1 MMKRDVTILPFK
13 KRHAVLLRMALAVVL
28 ALSCLHSKGE
38 AIDSLYHTY
47 TYSDKAHKANAAHV
61 LTQEVH
67 KKGLIS
73 TQIPIKESMS
83 EKEIDAKVHYCMAE
97 YYFDLDDFDISL
109 EMGMK
114 AYEQIDNI
122 KEMGL
127 KSDLMA
133 IIANANF
140 RMGNYDEALKTELAA
155 YQIDKELN
163 DNELISSDLN
173 MLSIIYLAVKQ
184 PKPGI
189 HYIEKAIAI
198 ERKSQ
203 RPNKLASRLGIAS
216 ELYLLNNEPDKAM
229 EAIEEAY
236 TLDLNDQ
243 RSEKAAIRLVQ
254 KAAVLE
260 QMSRLD
266 EAQSVLKKALPTL
279 EKNEDL
285 YSVATCYIQMGDIAS
300 KKGNNKEAQDY
311 YKKALSLSIKCSAPI
326 IELKAE
332 KGLWKTMCEENPS
345 VALLHLERYAALSDS
360 MHDKIMT
367 ARLRLMEGAVFP
379 SELPVDLNGNNRDI
393 RSPLLWS
400 ALLLSLMFVVAV
412 GGLFYAWRKTKNA
425 LELQHQTQEMRKHF
439 ITNITN
445 ELQTPLT
452 VIMNAGKELQE
463 RHRSNAEV
471 NKQIGNI
478 IVKHGDKMLDL
489 VNQLLDIEKVRI
501 KIERPELKLGDI
513 ALFTR
518 LLVENFSEKAQQQQM
533 QLTFS
538 SPIKSLNVVFAPDYI
553 RKIVHKLIAN
563 TLKFTP
569 QNGSINVS
577 LEQLEPN
584 LMRLKVAD
592 TGKGIPENEINQIFE
607 PFYQSTNGDDA
618 VGTCLELSLINQI
631 VKTMNGTIKVET
643 EHNRGTTF
651 IIDFPVQPVN
661 GADAEP
667 AIESQNYAEQR
678 LLPVPEASQKPLV
691 FIVENNAD
699 VGFFIANH
707 LREDYNLRFARDGHE
722 AYLNAQDLVP
732 DLIITNLMMPVM
744 DGKQL
749 IRKLR
754 ANPSLNH
761 IPIIAMTTS
770 TAELE
775 RMSCI
780 EAGADAVLVKPFNSS
795 ELRIL
800 AQHLIK
806 QCSAL
811 REQFTKKGTSDYSTE
826 TTESKMSKE
835 DKKFL
840 NKLIDVIY
848 AQMAKD
854 DIDMDHIAA
863 VLSMSRKQ
871 LRSRVMA
878 ITGLTPVA
886 YVLQVRLNYA
896 KRMIMSE
903 DTSLTVIAQKCGFQN
918 LSHFSKAFKQQFKVS
933 PMQFRKSIDDNDLN
947 KP

>member
-1 MMKRDVTILPFK
+1 MKRDITILHLK
-13 KRHAVLLRMALAVVL
+13 KRHAVLLRMFLAVVL

-38 AIDSLYHTY
+38 AIDSLYHIY
-47 TYSDKAHKANAAHV
+47 SYSDKTHKANAAHV
-61 LTQEVH
+61 LTQEIH
-67 KKGLIS
+67 NKGLIS
-73 TQIPIKESMS
+73 TPIPIKKSMS

-97 YYFDLDDFDISL
+97 HFFDKDDFETSL

-114 AYEQIDNI
+114 AYELIDNI
-122 KEMGL
+122 KEMNL

-140 RMGNYDEALKTELAA
+140 RMGNYDEALKAELVA

-173 MLSIIYLAVKQ
+173 MLSIIYLAVKH

-198 ERKSQ
+198 ERKNQQS
-203 RPNKLASRLGIAS
+203 NKLSSRLGIAS
-216 ELYLLNNEPDKAM
+216 ELYLLNNEPDKAL
-229 EAIEEAY
+229 ATIEEAY
-236 TLDLNDQ
+236 TLDLKDQ

-266 EAQSVLKKALPTL
+266 EAQSVLKKALPML
-279 EKNEDL
+279 EKNEFR
-285 YSVATCYIQMGDIAS
+285 YSLAMCYSQMGDIAN

-326 IELKAE
+326 IEQKAE
-332 KGLWKTMCEENPS
+332 RGLWETMREENPS

-360 MHDKIMT
+360 MHNKIMT
-367 ARLRLMEGAVFP
+367 ARLRLLEEAVPP
-379 SELPVDLNGNNRDI
+379 SELPVDLNGNSRDT

-400 ALLLSLMFVVAV
+400 ALFLGLMFVVAV

-452 VIMNAGKELQE
+452 VIMNAGQELQE
-463 RHRSNAEV
+463 RQRSNAEV

-489 VNQLLDIEKVRI
+489 VNQLLDIEKVRS
-501 KIERPELKLGDI
+501 KIEQPELKLGDI
-513 ALFTR
+513 AMFTR
-518 LLVENFSEKAQQQQM
+518 MLVDNYSESAQQQQV
-533 QLTFS
+533 QLSFS
-538 SPIKSLNVVFAPDYI
+538 SPIKSLNVVFAPEYI

-563 TLKFTP
+563 ALKFTP

-577 LEQLEPN
+577 LEQLESN
-584 LMRLKVAD
+584 VMRLIVTD
-592 TGKGIPENEINQIFE
+592 TGKGIPKNEISHLFE
-607 PFYQSTNGDDA
+607 PFYQSRNGDDA
-618 VGTCLELSLINQI
+618 VGTGLELSLINQI
-631 VKTMNGTIKVET
+631 VKTMNGTIKVES
-643 EHNRGTTF
+643 ELNQGTSF
-651 IIDFPVQPVN
+651 IIDFPVQPGN
-661 GADAEP
+661 GADDET
-667 AIESQNYAEQR
+667 AIQSPSYAEQR
-678 LLPVPEASQKPLV
+678 LLPAPETTQKPLV

-699 VGFFIANH
+699 VGFFIANN
-707 LREDYNLRFARDGHE
+707 LRDSYNLRFARDGHE
-722 AYLNAQDLVP
+722 AYINAQDLVP

-770 TAELE
+770 TAALE

-795 ELRIL
+795 ELRLL
-800 AQHLIK
+800 AHHLIK
-806 QCSAL
+806 QRSAL
-811 REQFTKKGTSDYSTE
+811 REQFTKKGTSDSTE
-826 TTESKMSKE
+826 TPESKMSKE

-854 DIDMDHIAA
+854 DIDMEHIAA
-863 VLSMSRKQ
+863 VLSLSRKQ
-871 LRSRVMA
+871 LRSRVVA

-903 DTSLTVIAQKCGFQN
+903 DTSLTTIAQKCGFQN

-933 PMQFRKSIDDNDLN
+933 PMQFRKSIEEKDLN

>member
-1 MMKRDVTILPFK
+1 MKRDINILPLK
-13 KRHAVLLRMALAVVL
+13 KRHAVLLRMILAVVL

-38 AIDSLYHTY
+38 AIDSLYHIY
-47 TYSDKAHKANAAHV
+47 TNTDKTHKTNAAQV
-61 LTQEVH
+61 LTQEIH

-73 TQIPIKESMS
+73 TPIPIKQSMS

-97 YYFDLDDFDISL
+97 HYFDQDDFDISL

-114 AYEQIDNI
+114 AYELIDNV
-122 KEMGL
+122 KDMSF
-127 KSDLMA
+127 KSNLMA

-140 RMGNYDEALKTELAA
+140 RMGKYDEALKAELVA

-189 HYIEKAIAI
+189 HYIEKAISI
-198 ERKSQ
+198 ERKRQ

-216 ELYLLNNEPDKAM
+216 ELYLLNNEPDKAL

-236 TLDLNDQ
+236 TLEINDQ

-266 EAQSVLKKALPTL
+266 EAQSALKKALPTL

-285 YSVATCYIQMGDIAS
+285 YSLAMCYSQMGDIAN
-300 KKGNNKEAQDY
+300 KNGNNKEAQDY
-311 YKKALSLSIKCSAPI
+311 YKKALSLSIKCCAPI
-326 IELKAE
+326 IEQKAE
-332 KGLWKTMCEENPS
+332 RGLWETMREENPT

-360 MHDKIMT
+360 MHNKIMT
-367 ARLRLMEGAVFP
+367 TRLKLMEETVPP
-379 SELPVDLNGNNRDI
+379 SELPVDLNGNSRNAS
-393 RSPLLWS
+393 SPLSWT
-400 ALLLSLMFVVAV
+400 ALLLGLMFVVAV

-425 LELQHQTQEMRKHF
+425 LKLQHQTQEMRNHF

-452 VIMNAGKELQE
+452 VIMNAGQELLQE
-463 RHRSNAEV
+463 KHRSNAEM

-489 VNQLLDIEKVRI
+489 VNQLLDIEKVRS
-501 KIERPELKLGDI
+501 KIEQPELKFGDI
-513 ALFTR
+513 AMFTR
-518 LLVENFSEKAQQQQM
+518 MLVDNFSEKAQQQQI
-533 QLTFS
+533 QLSFTS
-538 SPIKSLNVVFAPDYI
+538 SIKSLNVVFAPDYI
-553 RKIVHKLIAN
+553 RKIVHKLISNA
-563 TLKFTP
+563 LKFTP
-569 QNGSINVS
+569 QNGSIKVS
-577 LEQLEPN
+577 LEQLESN
-584 LMRLKVAD
+584 VMRLIVAD
-592 TGKGIPENEINQIFE
+592 TGKGIPKNEISHIFE
-607 PFYQSTNGDDA
+607 PLYQSRNGDDA
-618 VGTCLELSLINQI
+618 VGTGLELSLINQI
-631 VKTMNGTIKVET
+631 VKTMNGTIKVES
-643 EHNRGTTF
+643 ELNRGTTF
-651 IIDFPVQPVN
+651 IIDFPVQPGN

-667 AIESQNYAEQR
+667 IAESQSYAEQR
-678 LLPVPEASQKPLV
+678 LLPAHENSQKPLV

-707 LREDYNLRFARDGHE
+707 LRDSYNLRFARDGHE
-722 AYLNAQDLVP
+722 AYLNAQDMVP

-780 EAGADAVLVKPFNSS
+780 EAGADAVLVKPFNSG
-795 ELRIL
+795 ELRLL
-800 AQHLIK
+800 AHHLIK
-806 QCSAL
+806 QRSAL
-811 REQFTKKGTSDYSTE
+811 REQFTKKVTSDSSE
-826 TTESKMSKE
+826 TPESKMSKE

-854 DIDMDHIAA
+854 DIDMEHIAA
-863 VLSMSRKQ
+863 VLSLSRKQ

-886 YVLQVRLNYA
+886 FVLHVRLNYA

-903 DTSLTVIAQKCGFQN
+903 DTSLTTIAQKCGFQN

-933 PMQFRKSIDDNDLN
+933 PMQFRKSIDENDLN

>member
-1 MMKRDVTILPFK
+1 M
-13 KRHAVLLRMALAVVL
+13 
-28 ALSCLHSKGE
+28 
-38 AIDSLYHTY
+38 
-47 TYSDKAHKANAAHV
+47 
-61 LTQEVH
+61 
-67 KKGLIS
+67 
-73 TQIPIKESMS
+73 
-83 EKEIDAKVHYCMAE
+83 
-97 YYFDLDDFDISL
+97 
-109 EMGMK
+109 
-114 AYEQIDNI
+114 
-122 KEMGL
+122 
-127 KSDLMA
+127 
-133 IIANANF
+133 
-140 RMGNYDEALKTELAA
+140 
-155 YQIDKELN
+155 
-163 DNELISSDLN
+163 N
-173 MLSIIYLAVKQ
+173 MLSIIYLAVKH

-203 RPNKLASRLGIAS
+203 QSNKLASRLAIAS
-216 ELYLLNNEPDKAM
+216 ELYLLNNEPDKAL
-229 EAIEEAY
+229 ATIEEAY
-236 TLDLNDQ
+236 ALDLNDQ

-279 EKNEDL
+279 EKNEFL
-285 YSVATCYIQMGDIAS
+285 YSVAMCYSQMGDIAN
-300 KKGNNKEAQDY
+300 KKGINKEAQDY

-326 IELKAE
+326 IEQKAE
-332 KGLWKTMCEENPS
+332 RGLWETMREENPS
-345 VALLHLERYAALSDS
+345 VALLHLERYATLSDS
-360 MHDKIMT
+360 MHNKIMT
-367 ARLRLMEGAVFP
+367 ARLRLLEEAVPP
-379 SELPVDLNGNNRDI
+379 SELPVDLNGNSRGT

-400 ALLLSLMFVVAV
+400 ALFLGLMFVVAV

-452 VIMNAGKELQE
+452 VIMNAGQELQE
-463 RHRSNAEV
+463 KHRSNAEV

-489 VNQLLDIEKVRI
+489 VNQLLDIEKVRSN
-501 KIERPELKLGDI
+501 IEQPELKFGDI
-513 ALFTR
+513 AMFTR
-518 LLVENFSEKAQQQQM
+518 MLVDNFSEKAQQQLI
-533 QLTFS
+533 QLSFS
-538 SPIKSLNVVFAPDYI
+538 SQIKSINVVFAPDYI
-553 RKIVHKLIAN
+553 RKIVHKLIDNA
-563 TLKFTP
+563 LKFTP

-577 LEQLEPN
+577 LEQLESN
-584 LMRLKVAD
+584 VMRLIVAD
-592 TGKGIPENEINQIFE
+592 TGKGIPENEISHIFE
-607 PFYQSTNGDDA
+607 PLYQGWNGDDA
-618 VGTCLELSLINQI
+618 VSTGLQLSLINQI
-631 VKTMNGTIKVET
+631 VKTMNGTIKVES
-643 EHNRGTTF
+643 ELNWGTTF
-651 IIDFPVQPVN
+651 IIDFPVQPGN

-667 AIESQNYAEQR
+667 TIESQSYVEQR
-678 LLPVPEASQKPLV
+678 LLPAPETTQKPLV

-707 LREDYNLRFARDGHE
+707 LRDNYNLRFAKDGHE
-722 AYLNAQDLVP
+722 AYMNAQDMVP

-780 EAGADAVLVKPFNSS
+780 EAGADAVLVKPFNSG
-795 ELRIL
+795 ELRLL
-800 AQHLIK
+800 AHHLIK
-806 QCSAL
+806 QRSAL
-811 REQFTKKGTSDYSTE
+811 REQFTKKGTSDTTE
-826 TTESKMSKE
+826 VPESKMSKE

-854 DIDMDHIAA
+854 DIDMEHIAA
-863 VLSMSRKQ
+863 VLSLSRKQ

-903 DTSLTVIAQKCGFQN
+903 DTSLTTIAQKCGFQN

-933 PMQFRKSIDDNDLN
+933 PMQFRKSIEENDLN

>member
-1 MMKRDVTILPFK
+1 MKRDINILPFK
-13 KRHAVLLRMALAVVL
+13 KRHAVVLRMILAVVL
-28 ALSCLHSKGE
+28 ALTCLHSKGE
-38 AIDSLYHTY
+38 AIDSLYHIY
-47 TYSDKAHKANAAHV
+47 TNADKAQKTNAAHV
-61 LTQEVH
+61 LTQEIH
-67 KKGLIS
+67 KKGLIA
-73 TQIPIKESMS
+73 TPIPIKQSMS
-83 EKEIDAKVHYCMAE
+83 EKEIDAIVHYCMAE
-97 YYFDLDDFDISL
+97 HYFEQDDFDTSL

-114 AYEQIDNI
+114 AYELIDNI
-122 KEMGL
+122 KDMSL
-127 KSDLMA
+127 KSNLMA

-140 RMGNYDEALKTELAA
+140 RMGKYDEALKAELVT

-173 MLSIIYLAVKQ
+173 MLSIIYLAVKH

-198 ERKSQ
+198 ERKRQ
-203 RPNKLASRLGIAS
+203 RPNELSSRLGIAS
-216 ELYLLNNEPDKAM
+216 ELYLLNNEPDKAL
-229 EAIEEAY
+229 ETIEEAY
-236 TLDLNDQ
+236 TLDINDQ
-243 RSEKAAIRLVQ
+243 RNEKAAIKLVQ

-266 EAQSVLKKALPTL
+266 EAQSALKKALPTL

-285 YSVATCYIQMGDIAS
+285 YSLAKCYSQMGDIAN
-300 KKGNNKEAQDY
+300 KNGNNKEAQDY
-311 YKKALSLSIKCSAPI
+311 YKKALSLSIKCSAPV
-326 IELKAE
+326 IEQKAE
-332 KGLWKTMCEENPS
+332 RGLWETMREENPT

-360 MHDKIMT
+360 MHNKIMT
-367 ARLRLMEGAVFP
+367 TRLKLLEETVPP
-379 SELPVDLNGNNRDI
+379 SELPVDLNGNSRDI
-393 RSPLLWS
+393 HTPLSWS
-400 ALLLSLMFVVAV
+400 ALFLGLMFVVAV

-452 VIMNAGKELQE
+452 VIMNAGQELQQE
-463 RHRSNAEV
+463 RHRSNAEM

-489 VNQLLDIEKVRI
+489 VNQLLDIEKVRS
-501 KIERPELKLGDI
+501 KIEQPELKLGDI
-513 ALFTR
+513 AMFTR
-518 LLVENFSEKAQQQQM
+518 MLVDNFSEKAQQQLV
-533 QLTFS
+533 QLSFS

-553 RKIVHKLIAN
+553 RKIVHKLISNA
-563 TLKFTP
+563 LKFTP
-569 QNGSINVS
+569 QNGSIKVS
-577 LEQLEPN
+577 LEQLESN
-584 LMRLKVAD
+584 VMRLIVAD
-592 TGKGIPENEINQIFE
+592 TGKGIPKNEISHIFE
-607 PFYQSTNGDDA
+607 PLYQSRNGDDA
-618 VGTCLELSLINQI
+618 VGTGLELSLINQI
-631 VKTMNGTIKVET
+631 VKTMNGTIKVES
-643 EHNRGTTF
+643 ELNRGTSF
-651 IIDFPVQPVN
+651 IIDFPVQPGN

-667 AIESQNYAEQR
+667 LTESQSYAEQR
-678 LLPVPEASQKPLV
+678 LLPAQETSQKPLV

-707 LREDYNLRFARDGHE
+707 LRDSYNLRFARDGHE

-780 EAGADAVLVKPFNSS
+780 EAGADAVLVKPFNSG
-795 ELRIL
+795 ELRLL
-800 AQHLIK
+800 AHHLIK
-806 QCSAL
+806 QRSAL
-811 REQFTKKGTSDYSTE
+811 REQFTKKVTSDSSE
-826 TTESKMSKE
+826 TPESKMSKE

-854 DIDMDHIAA
+854 DIDMEHIAA
-863 VLSMSRKQ
+863 VLSLSRKQ

-886 YVLQVRLNYA
+886 FVLHVRLNYA
-896 KRMIMSE
+896 KRMIVSE
-903 DTSLTVIAQKCGFQN
+903 DTSLTTIAQKCGFQN

-933 PMQFRKSIDDNDLN
+933 PMQFRKSIDENDLN

>member
-1 MMKRDVTILPFK
+1 MTRRSRPN
-13 KRHAVLLRMALAVVL
+13 
-28 ALSCLHSKGE
+28 SW
-38 AIDSLYHTY
+38 
-47 TYSDKAHKANAAHV
+47 
-61 LTQEVH
+61 
-67 KKGLIS
+67 LI
-73 TQIPIKESMS
+73 
-83 EKEIDAKVHYCMAE
+83 
-97 YYFDLDDFDISL
+97 
-109 EMGMK
+109 
-114 AYEQIDNI
+114 
-122 KEMGL
+122 
-127 KSDLMA
+127 
-133 IIANANF
+133 
-140 RMGNYDEALKTELAA
+140 
-155 YQIDKELN
+155 
-163 DNELISSDLN
+163 NELISSDLN
-173 MLSIIYLAVKQ
+173 MLSIIYLAVKH

-203 RPNKLASRLGIAS
+203 QSNKLASRLAIAS
-216 ELYLLNNEPDKAM
+216 ELYLLNNEPDKAL
-229 EAIEEAY
+229 ATIEEAY
-236 TLDLNDQ
+236 ALDLNDQ

-279 EKNEDL
+279 EKNEFL
-285 YSVATCYIQMGDIAS
+285 YSVAMCYSQMGDIAN
-300 KKGNNKEAQDY
+300 KKGINKEAQDY

-326 IELKAE
+326 IEQKAE
-332 KGLWKTMCEENPS
+332 RGLWETMREENPS
-345 VALLHLERYAALSDS
+345 VALLHLERYATLSDS
-360 MHDKIMT
+360 MHNKIMT
-367 ARLRLMEGAVFP
+367 ARLRLLEEAVPP
-379 SELPVDLNGNNRDI
+379 SELPVDLNGNSRGT

-400 ALLLSLMFVVAV
+400 ALFLGLMFVVAV

-452 VIMNAGKELQE
+452 VIMNAGQELQE
-463 RHRSNAEV
+463 KHRSNAEV

-489 VNQLLDIEKVRI
+489 VNQLLDIEKVRSN
-501 KIERPELKLGDI
+501 IEQPELKFGDI
-513 ALFTR
+513 AMFTR
-518 LLVENFSEKAQQQQM
+518 MLVDNFSEKAQQQLI
-533 QLTFS
+533 QLSFS
-538 SPIKSLNVVFAPDYI
+538 SQIKSINVVFAPDYI
-553 RKIVHKLIAN
+553 RKIVHKLIDNA
-563 TLKFTP
+563 LKFTP

-577 LEQLEPN
+577 LEQLESN
-584 LMRLKVAD
+584 VMRLIVAD
-592 TGKGIPENEINQIFE
+592 TGKGIPENEISHIFE
-607 PFYQSTNGDDA
+607 PLYQGWNGDDA
-618 VGTCLELSLINQI
+618 VSTGLQLSLINQI
-631 VKTMNGTIKVET
+631 VKTMNGTIKVES
-643 EHNRGTTF
+643 ELNWGTTF
-651 IIDFPVQPVN
+651 IIDFPVQPGN

-667 AIESQNYAEQR
+667 TIESQSYVEQR
-678 LLPVPEASQKPLV
+678 LLPAPETTQKPLV

-707 LREDYNLRFARDGHE
+707 LRDNYNLRFAKDGHE
-722 AYLNAQDLVP
+722 AYMNAQDMVP

-780 EAGADAVLVKPFNSS
+780 EAGADAVLVKPFNSG
-795 ELRIL
+795 ELRLL
-800 AQHLIK
+800 AHHLIK
-806 QCSAL
+806 QRSAL
-811 REQFTKKGTSDYSTE
+811 REQFTKKGTSDTTE
-826 TTESKMSKE
+826 VPESKMSKE

-854 DIDMDHIAA
+854 DIDMEHIAA
-863 VLSMSRKQ
+863 VLSLSRKQ

-903 DTSLTVIAQKCGFQN
+903 DTSLTTIAQKCGFQN

-933 PMQFRKSIDDNDLN
+933 PMQFRKSIEENDLN

>member
-1 MMKRDVTILPFK
+1 MKRRTI
-13 KRHAVLLRMALAVVL
+13 LLRMILVVVL

-38 AIDSLYHTY
+38 AIDSLYHIY
-47 TYSDKAHKANAAHV
+47 SYSDKTHKANAAQV
-61 LTQEVH
+61 IAQEIH

-73 TQIPIKESMS
+73 TLIPIQKSMS

-97 YYFDLDDFDISL
+97 HYFDQDDFETSL

-114 AYEQIDNI
+114 AYELIDDI
-122 KEMGL
+122 KEMNI

-140 RMGNYDEALKTELAA
+140 RMGNYDEALKAELVA

-173 MLSIIYLAVKQ
+173 MLSIIYLAVKH

-203 RPNKLASRLGIAS
+203 QSNKLASRLAIAS
-216 ELYLLNNEPDKAM
+216 ELYLLNNEPDKAL
-229 EAIEEAY
+229 ATIEEAY
-236 TLDLNDQ
+236 VLNLNDQ
-243 RSEKAAIRLVQ
+243 HSEKAAIRLVQ

-279 EKNEDL
+279 EKNEFL
-285 YSVATCYIQMGDIAS
+285 YSVAMCYSQMGDIAN

-326 IELKAE
+326 IEQKAE
-332 KGLWKTMCEENPS
+332 RGLWETMREENPS
-345 VALLHLERYAALSDS
+345 VALLHLERYATLSDS
-360 MHDKIMT
+360 MHNKIMT
-367 ARLRLMEGAVFP
+367 ARLRLLEEAVPP
-379 SELPVDLNGNNRDI
+379 SELPVDLNGNSRDT

-400 ALLLSLMFVVAV
+400 ALFLGLMFVVAV

-452 VIMNAGKELQE
+452 VIMNAGQELQE
-463 RHRSNAEV
+463 KHRSNAEV

-489 VNQLLDIEKVRI
+489 VNQLLDIEKVRSN
-501 KIERPELKLGDI
+501 IEQPELKYGDI
-513 ALFTR
+513 AMFTR
-518 LLVENFSEKAQQQQM
+518 MLVDNFSEKAQQQLI
-533 QLTFS
+533 QLSFS
-538 SPIKSLNVVFAPDYI
+538 SQIKSINVVFAPDYI
-553 RKIVHKLIAN
+553 RKIVHKLIDNA
-563 TLKFTP
+563 LKFTP

-577 LEQLEPN
+577 LEQLESN
-584 LMRLKVAD
+584 VMRLIVAD
-592 TGKGIPENEINQIFE
+592 TGKGIPENEISHIFE
-607 PFYQSTNGDDA
+607 PLYQGWNGDDA
-618 VGTCLELSLINQI
+618 VSTGLQLSLINQI
-631 VKTMNGTIKVET
+631 VKTMNGTIKVES
-643 EHNRGTTF
+643 ELNRGTTF
-651 IIDFPVQPVN
+651 IIDFPVQPGN
-661 GADAEP
+661 GADAKP
-667 AIESQNYAEQR
+667 TIESQSYVEQR
-678 LLPVPEASQKPLV
+678 LLPAPETTQKPLV

-707 LREDYNLRFARDGHE
+707 LRDNYNLRFAKDGHE
-722 AYLNAQDLVP
+722 AYMNAQDLVP

-780 EAGADAVLVKPFNSS
+780 EAGADAVLVKPFNSG
-795 ELRIL
+795 ELRLL
-800 AQHLIK
+800 AHHLIK
-806 QCSAL
+806 QRSAL
-811 REQFTKKGTSDYSTE
+811 REQFTKKGTSD
-826 TTESKMSKE
+826 TTEVPESKISKE

-854 DIDMDHIAA
+854 DIDMEHIAA
-863 VLSMSRKQ
+863 VLSLSRKQ

-903 DTSLTVIAQKCGFQN
+903 DTSLTTIAQKCGFQN

-933 PMQFRKSIDDNDLN
+933 PMQFRKSIEENDLN

>member
-1 MMKRDVTILPFK
+1 MKR
-13 KRHAVLLRMALAVVL
+13 HGVLLRMILVVVL

-38 AIDSLYHTY
+38 AIDSLYHIY
-47 TYSDKAHKANAAHV
+47 SYSDKTHKANAAQA
-61 LTQEVH
+61 LAQEIH
-67 KKGLIS
+67 KKGPIS
-73 TQIPIKESMS
+73 TPIPIQKSMS
-83 EKEIDAKVHYCMAE
+83 EKEIDAKVNYCMAE
-97 YYFDLDDFDISL
+97 HYFDQDDFETSL

-114 AYEQIDNI
+114 AYELIDDI
-122 KEMGL
+122 KEMNI

-140 RMGNYDEALKTELAA
+140 RMGSYDEALKAELVA

-173 MLSIIYLAVKQ
+173 MLSIIYLAVKH

-203 RPNKLASRLGIAS
+203 QSNKLASRLAIAS
-216 ELYLLNNEPDKAM
+216 ELYLLNNEPDKAL
-229 EAIEEAY
+229 ATIEEAY

-279 EKNEDL
+279 EKNEFL
-285 YSVATCYIQMGDIAS
+285 YSVAMCYSQMGDIAN

-326 IELKAE
+326 IEQKAE
-332 KGLWKTMCEENPS
+332 RGLWETMREENPS
-345 VALLHLERYAALSDS
+345 VALLHLERYATLSDS
-360 MHDKIMT
+360 MHNKIMT
-367 ARLRLMEGAVFP
+367 ARLRLLEEAVPP
-379 SELPVDLNGNNRDI
+379 SELPVDLNGNSRNT

-400 ALLLSLMFVVAV
+400 ALFLGLMFVVAV

-452 VIMNAGKELQE
+452 VIMNAGQELQE
-463 RHRSNAEV
+463 KHRSNAEV

-489 VNQLLDIEKVRI
+489 VNQLLDIEKVRSN
-501 KIERPELKLGDI
+501 IEQPELKYGDI
-513 ALFTR
+513 AMFTR
-518 LLVENFSEKAQQQQM
+518 MLVDNFSEKAQQQLI
-533 QLTFS
+533 QLSFS
-538 SPIKSLNVVFAPDYI
+538 SQIKSINVVFAPDYI
-553 RKIVHKLIAN
+553 RKIVHKLIDNA
-563 TLKFTP
+563 LKFTP

-577 LEQLEPN
+577 LEQLESN
-584 LMRLKVAD
+584 VMRLIVAD
-592 TGKGIPENEINQIFE
+592 TGKGIPENEISHIFE
-607 PFYQSTNGDDA
+607 PLYQGWNGDDA
-618 VGTCLELSLINQI
+618 VSTGLQLSLINQI
-631 VKTMNGTIKVET
+631 VKTMNGTIKVES
-643 EHNRGTTF
+643 ELNRGTTF
-651 IIDFPVQPVN
+651 IIDFPVQPGN

-667 AIESQNYAEQR
+667 TIESQSYVEQR
-678 LLPVPEASQKPLV
+678 LLPAPETTQKPLV

-707 LREDYNLRFARDGHE
+707 LRDNYNLRFAKDGHE
-722 AYLNAQDLVP
+722 AYMNAQDLVP

-780 EAGADAVLVKPFNSS
+780 EAGADAVLVKPFNSG
-795 ELRIL
+795 ELRLL
-800 AQHLIK
+800 AHHLIK
-806 QCSAL
+806 QRSAL
-811 REQFTKKGTSDYSTE
+811 REQFTKKGTSDTTE
-826 TTESKMSKE
+826 VPESKMSKE

-854 DIDMDHIAA
+854 DIDMEHIAA
-863 VLSMSRKQ
+863 VLSLSRKQ

-903 DTSLTVIAQKCGFQN
+903 DTSLTTIAQKCGFQN

-933 PMQFRKSIDDNDLN
+933 PMQFRKSIEENDLN

>member
-1 MMKRDVTILPFK
+1 MKRDINILPLK
-13 KRHAVLLRMALAVVL
+13 KRHAVLLRMILAVVL

-38 AIDSLYHTY
+38 AIDSLYHIY
-47 TYSDKAHKANAAHV
+47 TNTDKTHKTNAAQV
-61 LTQEVH
+61 LTQEIH

-73 TQIPIKESMS
+73 TPIPIKQSMS

-97 YYFDLDDFDISL
+97 HYFDQDDFDISL

-114 AYEQIDNI
+114 AYELIDNV
-122 KEMGL
+122 KDMSF
-127 KSDLMA
+127 KSNLMA

-140 RMGNYDEALKTELAA
+140 RMGKYDEALKAELVA

-198 ERKSQ
+198 ERKRQ

-216 ELYLLNNEPDKAM
+216 ELYLLNNEPDKAL

-236 TLDLNDQ
+236 TLEINDQ

-266 EAQSVLKKALPTL
+266 EAQSALKKALPTL

-285 YSVATCYIQMGDIAS
+285 YSLAMCYSQMGDIAN
-300 KKGNNKEAQDY
+300 KNGNNKEAQDY
-311 YKKALSLSIKCSAPI
+311 YKKALSLSIKCCAPI
-326 IELKAE
+326 IEQKAE
-332 KGLWKTMCEENPS
+332 RGLWETMREENPT

-360 MHDKIMT
+360 MHNKIMT
-367 ARLRLMEGAVFP
+367 TRLKLMEETVPP
-379 SELPVDLNGNNRDI
+379 SELPVDLNGNSRNAS
-393 RSPLLWS
+393 SPLSWT
-400 ALLLSLMFVVAV
+400 ALLLGLMFVVAV

-425 LELQHQTQEMRKHF
+425 LKLQHQTQEMRNHF

-452 VIMNAGKELQE
+452 VIMNAGQELLQE
-463 RHRSNAEV
+463 KHRSNAEM

-489 VNQLLDIEKVRI
+489 VNQLLDIEKVRS
-501 KIERPELKLGDI
+501 KIEQPELKFGDI
-513 ALFTR
+513 AMFTR
-518 LLVENFSEKAQQQQM
+518 MLVDNFSEKAQQQQI
-533 QLTFS
+533 QLSFTS
-538 SPIKSLNVVFAPDYI
+538 SIKSLNVVFAPDYI
-553 RKIVHKLIAN
+553 RKIVHKLISNA
-563 TLKFTP
+563 LKFTP
-569 QNGSINVS
+569 QNGSIKVS
-577 LEQLEPN
+577 LEQLESN
-584 LMRLKVAD
+584 VMRLIVAD
-592 TGKGIPENEINQIFE
+592 TGKGIPKNEISHIFE
-607 PFYQSTNGDDA
+607 PLYQSRNGDDA
-618 VGTCLELSLINQI
+618 VGTGLELSLINQI
-631 VKTMNGTIKVET
+631 VKTMNGTIKVES
-643 EHNRGTTF
+643 ELNRGTTF
-651 IIDFPVQPVN
+651 IIDFPVQPGN

-667 AIESQNYAEQR
+667 IAESQSYAEQR
-678 LLPVPEASQKPLV
+678 LLPAHENSQKPLV

-699 VGFFIANH
+699 VGFFIANN
-707 LREDYNLRFARDGHE
+707 LRDSYNLRFARDGHE
-722 AYLNAQDLVP
+722 AYLNAQDMVP

-761 IPIIAMTTS
+761 ISIIAMTTS

-780 EAGADAVLVKPFNSS
+780 EAGADAVLVKPFNSG
-795 ELRIL
+795 ELRLL
-800 AQHLIK
+800 AHHLIK
-806 QCSAL
+806 QRSAL
-811 REQFTKKGTSDYSTE
+811 REQFTKKVTSDSSE
-826 TTESKMSKE
+826 TPESKMSKE

-854 DIDMDHIAA
+854 DIDMEHIAA
-863 VLSMSRKQ
+863 VLSLSRKQ
-871 LRSRVMA
+871 LRSRMMA

-886 YVLQVRLNYA
+886 FVLHVRLNYA

-903 DTSLTVIAQKCGFQN
+903 DTSLTTIAQKCGFQN

-933 PMQFRKSIDDNDLN
+933 PMQFRKSIDENDLN

>member
-1 MMKRDVTILPFK
+1 MKRRT
-13 KRHAVLLRMALAVVL
+13 VLLRMILVVVL

-38 AIDSLYHTY
+38 AIDSLYHIY
-47 TYSDKAHKANAAHV
+47 SYSDKTHKANAAQV
-61 LTQEVH
+61 ITQEIH

-73 TQIPIKESMS
+73 TPIPIHKSMS
-83 EKEIDAKVHYCMAE
+83 EKEIDAKVNYCMAE
-97 YYFDLDDFDISL
+97 HYFDQDDFETSL

-114 AYEQIDNI
+114 AYELIDDI
-122 KEMGL
+122 KEMNI

-140 RMGNYDEALKTELAA
+140 RMGNYDEALKAELVA

-173 MLSIIYLAVKQ
+173 MLSIIYLAVKH

-198 ERKSQ
+198 ERKNQQS
-203 RPNKLASRLGIAS
+203 NKLASRLAIAS
-216 ELYLLNNEPDKAM
+216 ELYLLNNEPDKAL
-229 EAIEEAY
+229 ATIEEAY
-236 TLDLNDQ
+236 ALDLNDQ

-279 EKNEDL
+279 EKNEFL
-285 YSVATCYIQMGDIAS
+285 YSVAMCYSQMGDIAN

-326 IELKAE
+326 IEQKAE
-332 KGLWKTMCEENPS
+332 RGLWETMREENPS
-345 VALLHLERYAALSDS
+345 VALLHLERYATLSDS
-360 MHDKIMT
+360 MHNKIMT
-367 ARLRLMEGAVFP
+367 ARLRLLEEAVPP
-379 SELPVDLNGNNRDI
+379 SELPVDLNGNSRNT

-400 ALLLSLMFVVAV
+400 ALFLGLMFVVAV

-452 VIMNAGKELQE
+452 VIMNAGQELQE
-463 RHRSNAEV
+463 KHRSNAEV

-489 VNQLLDIEKVRI
+489 VNQLLDIEKVRSN
-501 KIERPELKLGDI
+501 IEQPELKYGDI
-513 ALFTR
+513 AMFTR
-518 LLVENFSEKAQQQQM
+518 MLVDNFSEKAQQQLI
-533 QLTFS
+533 QLSFS
-538 SPIKSLNVVFAPDYI
+538 SQIKSINVVFAPDYI
-553 RKIVHKLIAN
+553 RKIVHKLIDNA
-563 TLKFTP
+563 LKFTP

-577 LEQLEPN
+577 LEQLESN
-584 LMRLKVAD
+584 VMRLIVAD
-592 TGKGIPENEINQIFE
+592 TGKGIPENEISHIFE
-607 PFYQSTNGDDA
+607 PLYQGWNGDDA
-618 VGTCLELSLINQI
+618 VSTGLQLSLINQI
-631 VKTMNGTIKVET
+631 VKTMNGTIKVES
-643 EHNRGTTF
+643 ELNRGTTF
-651 IIDFPVQPVN
+651 IIDFPVQPGN

-667 AIESQNYAEQR
+667 TIESQSYVEQR
-678 LLPVPEASQKPLV
+678 LLPAPETTQKPLV

-707 LREDYNLRFARDGHE
+707 LRDNYNLRFAKDGHE
-722 AYLNAQDLVP
+722 AYMNAQDLVP

-780 EAGADAVLVKPFNSS
+780 EAGADAVLVKPFNSG
-795 ELRIL
+795 ELRLL
-800 AQHLIK
+800 AHHLIK
-806 QCSAL
+806 QRSAL
-811 REQFTKKGTSDYSTE
+811 REQFTKKGTSDTTE
-826 TTESKMSKE
+826 VPESKMSKE

-854 DIDMDHIAA
+854 DIDMEHIAA
-863 VLSMSRKQ
+863 VLSLSRKQ

-903 DTSLTVIAQKCGFQN
+903 DTSLTTIAQKCGFQN

-933 PMQFRKSIDDNDLN
+933 PMQFRKSIEENDLN

>member
-1 MMKRDVTILPFK
+1 MKRDINILPLL
-13 KRHAVLLRMALAVVL
+13 KRRTVLLRMILVVVL

-38 AIDSLYHTY
+38 AIDSLYHIY
-47 TYSDKAHKANAAHV
+47 SYSDKTHKANAAQV
-61 LTQEVH
+61 IVQEIH

-73 TQIPIKESMS
+73 APIPIQKSMS
-83 EKEIDAKVHYCMAE
+83 EKEIDAKVNYCMAE
-97 YYFDLDDFDISL
+97 HYFDQDDFETSL

-114 AYEQIDNI
+114 AYELIDDI
-122 KEMGL
+122 KEMNI

-140 RMGNYDEALKTELAA
+140 RMGNYDEALKAELVA

-173 MLSIIYLAVKQ
+173 MLSIIYLAVKH

-203 RPNKLASRLGIAS
+203 QSNKLASRLAIAS
-216 ELYLLNNEPDKAM
+216 ELYLLNNEPDKAL
-229 EAIEEAY
+229 ATIEEAY
-236 TLDLNDQ
+236 ALDLNDQ

-279 EKNEDL
+279 EKNEFL
-285 YSVATCYIQMGDIAS
+285 YSVAMCYSQMGDIAN
-300 KKGNNKEAQDY
+300 KKGINKEAQDY

-326 IELKAE
+326 IEQKAE
-332 KGLWKTMCEENPS
+332 RGLWETMREENPS
-345 VALLHLERYAALSDS
+345 VALLHLERYATLSDS
-360 MHDKIMT
+360 MHNKIMT
-367 ARLRLMEGAVFP
+367 ARLRLLEEAVPP
-379 SELPVDLNGNNRDI
+379 SELPVDLNGNSRGT

-400 ALLLSLMFVVAV
+400 ALFLGLMFVVAV

-452 VIMNAGKELQE
+452 VIMNAGQELQE
-463 RHRSNAEV
+463 KHRSNAEV

-489 VNQLLDIEKVRI
+489 VNQLLDIEKVRSN
-501 KIERPELKLGDI
+501 IEQPELKFGDI
-513 ALFTR
+513 AMFTR
-518 LLVENFSEKAQQQQM
+518 MLVDNFSEKAQQQLI
-533 QLTFS
+533 QLSFS
-538 SPIKSLNVVFAPDYI
+538 SQIKSINVVFAPDYI
-553 RKIVHKLIAN
+553 RKIVHKLIDNA
-563 TLKFTP
+563 LKFTP

-577 LEQLEPN
+577 LEQLESN
-584 LMRLKVAD
+584 VMRLIVAD
-592 TGKGIPENEINQIFE
+592 TGKGIPENEISHIFE
-607 PFYQSTNGDDA
+607 PLYQGWNGDDA
-618 VGTCLELSLINQI
+618 VSTGLQLSLINQI
-631 VKTMNGTIKVET
+631 VKTMNGTIKVES
-643 EHNRGTTF
+643 ELNWGTTF
-651 IIDFPVQPVN
+651 IIDFPVQPGN

-667 AIESQNYAEQR
+667 TIESQSYVEQR
-678 LLPVPEASQKPLV
+678 LLPAPETTQKPLV

-707 LREDYNLRFARDGHE
+707 LRDNYNLRFAKDGHE
-722 AYLNAQDLVP
+722 AYMNAQDMVP

-780 EAGADAVLVKPFNSS
+780 EAGADAVLVKPFNSG
-795 ELRIL
+795 ELRLL
-800 AQHLIK
+800 AHHLIK
-806 QCSAL
+806 QRSAL
-811 REQFTKKGTSDYSTE
+811 REQFTKKGTSDTTE
-826 TTESKMSKE
+826 VPESKMSKE

-854 DIDMDHIAA
+854 DIDMEHIAA
-863 VLSMSRKQ
+863 VLSLSRKQ

-903 DTSLTVIAQKCGFQN
+903 DTSLTTIAQKCGFQN

-933 PMQFRKSIDDNDLN
+933 PMQFRKSIEENDLN

>member
-1 MMKRDVTILPFK
+1 MEHAINILPIE
-13 KRHAVLLRMALAVVL
+13 KRHAVLLRMILAVVF
-28 ALSCLHSKGE
+28 ALFCLHSKGE
-38 AIDSLYHTY
+38 AIDSLYHIY
-47 TYSDKAHKANAAHV
+47 INADKTHKTNAAHV
-61 LTQEVH
+61 LTQEIH
-67 KKGLIS
+67 KKGLTS
-73 TQIPIKESMS
+73 SPIPIKKTMS
-83 EKEIDAKVHYCMAE
+83 EKEIDAIVNYCMAE
-97 YYFDLDDFDISL
+97 HYFDQDDFDASL
-109 EMGMK
+109 EMGMN
-114 AYEQIDNI
+114 AYELIDNI
-122 KEMGL
+122 KEKSL

-140 RMGNYDEALKTELAA
+140 RMGKYDEALKAELVT

-198 ERKSQ
+198 ERKRQ

-216 ELYLLNNEPDKAM
+216 ELYLLNNEPDKAL
-229 EAIEEAY
+229 ESIEEAY
-236 TLDLNDQ
+236 NLDINDQ

-266 EAQSVLKKALPTL
+266 ESQLALKKALPTL
-279 EKNEDL
+279 EKNEDF
-285 YSVATCYIQMGDIAS
+285 YSLAMCYSQMGDIAS
-300 KKGNNKEAQDY
+300 KNGNNKEAQDY

-326 IELKAE
+326 IEQKAE
-332 KGLWKTMCEENPS
+332 RGLWETMRGENPT

-360 MHDKIMT
+360 MHNKIMST
-367 ARLRLMEGAVFP
+367 RLRLMEEATP
-379 SELPVDLNGNNRDI
+379 SEFPVGLNGSSINA

-400 ALLLSLMFVVAV
+400 ALFLGLMFVVAV

-445 ELQTPLT
+445 ELQIPLT
-452 VIMNAGKELQE
+452 VIMNAGQELQQE
-463 RHRSNAEV
+463 RHRSNAEI

-489 VNQLLDIEKVRI
+489 VNQLLDIEKVRS
-501 KIERPELKLGDI
+501 KIEQPELKLGDI
-513 ALFTR
+513 AMFTR
-518 LLVENFSEKAQQQQM
+518 MLVDNFSEKAQQQLV
-533 QLTFS
+533 QLSFS
-538 SPIKSLNVVFAPDYI
+538 SPIKSLNVVFAPNYI
-553 RKIVHKLIAN
+553 RKIVHKLISNA
-563 TLKFTP
+563 LKFTP
-569 QNGSINVS
+569 QNGSIKVS
-577 LEQLEPN
+577 LEQLESN
-584 LMRLKVAD
+584 FMRLIVAD
-592 TGKGIPENEINQIFE
+592 TGKGIPENEISHIFE
-607 PFYQSTNGDDA
+607 PFYQSMNGDDA
-618 VGTCLELSLINQI
+618 VGTGLELSLINQI
-631 VKTMNGTIKVET
+631 VKTMNGTIKVES
-643 EHNRGTTF
+643 EPNRGTTF
-651 IIDFPVQPVN
+651 IIDFPVQPGNDV
-661 GADAEP
+661 GGESI
-667 AIESQNYAEQR
+667 IESQKYAEQR
-678 LLPVPEASQKPLV
+678 LLPHTETTQKPLV
-691 FIVENNAD
+691 FIVENNDD
-699 VGFFIANH
+699 VGFFIANK
-707 LREDYNLRFARDGHE
+707 LCDSYNLRFARDGHE

-795 ELRIL
+795 ELRLL
-800 AQHLIK
+800 AHHLIK
-806 QCSAL
+806 QRSAL
-811 REQFTKKGTSDYSTE
+811 REQFTKKGTSDSSE
-826 TTESKMSKE
+826 TPVSKMSKD

-848 AQMAKD
+848 AQMAKENI
-854 DIDMDHIAA
+854 DIEHMAA

-896 KRMIMSE
+896 RRMIIMNG
-903 DTSLTVIAQKCGFQN
+903 DTSLTSIAKKCGFQN
-918 LSHFSKAFKQQFKVS
+918 PSHFSKAFKQQFKVS
-933 PMQFRKSIDDNDLN
+933 PTQFRKSIDDNDLN

>member
-1 MMKRDVTILPFK
+1 MKRDINILPLM
-13 KRHAVLLRMALAVVL
+13 KRHGVLLRMILVVVL

-38 AIDSLYHTY
+38 AIDSLYHIY
-47 TYSDKAHKANAAHV
+47 SYSDKTHKANAAQA
-61 LTQEVH
+61 LAQEIH

-73 TQIPIKESMS
+73 TPIPIHKSMS
-83 EKEIDAKVHYCMAE
+83 EKEIDAKVNYCMAE
-97 YYFDLDDFDISL
+97 HYFDQDDFETSL

-114 AYEQIDNI
+114 AYELIDDI
-122 KEMGL
+122 KEMNI

-140 RMGNYDEALKTELAA
+140 RMGNYDEALKAELVA

-173 MLSIIYLAVKQ
+173 MLSIIYLAVKH

-198 ERKSQ
+198 ERKNQQS
-203 RPNKLASRLGIAS
+203 NKLASRLAIAS
-216 ELYLLNNEPDKAM
+216 ELYLLNNEPDKAL
-229 EAIEEAY
+229 ATIEEAY
-236 TLDLNDQ
+236 ALDLNDQ

-279 EKNEDL
+279 EKNEFL
-285 YSVATCYIQMGDIAS
+285 YSVAMCYSQMGDIAN

-326 IELKAE
+326 IEQKAE
-332 KGLWKTMCEENPS
+332 RGLWETMREENPS
-345 VALLHLERYAALSDS
+345 VALLHLERYATLSDS
-360 MHDKIMT
+360 MHNKIMT
-367 ARLRLMEGAVFP
+367 ARLRLLEEAVPP
-379 SELPVDLNGNNRDI
+379 SELPVDLNGNSRNT

-400 ALLLSLMFVVAV
+400 ALFLGLMFVVAV

-452 VIMNAGKELQE
+452 VIMNAGQELQE
-463 RHRSNAEV
+463 KHRSNAEV

-489 VNQLLDIEKVRI
+489 VNQLLDIEKVRSN
-501 KIERPELKLGDI
+501 IEQPELKYGDI
-513 ALFTR
+513 AMFTR
-518 LLVENFSEKAQQQQM
+518 MLVDNFSEKAQQQLI
-533 QLTFS
+533 QLSFS
-538 SPIKSLNVVFAPDYI
+538 SQIKSINVVFAPDYI
-553 RKIVHKLIAN
+553 RKIVHKLIDNA
-563 TLKFTP
+563 LKFTP

-577 LEQLEPN
+577 LEQLESN
-584 LMRLKVAD
+584 VMRLIVAD
-592 TGKGIPENEINQIFE
+592 TGKGIPENEISHIFE
-607 PFYQSTNGDDA
+607 PLYQGWNGDDA
-618 VGTCLELSLINQI
+618 VSTGLQLSLINQI
-631 VKTMNGTIKVET
+631 VKTMNGTIKVES
-643 EHNRGTTF
+643 ELNRGTTF
-651 IIDFPVQPVN
+651 IIDFPVQPGN

-667 AIESQNYAEQR
+667 TIESQSYVEQR
-678 LLPVPEASQKPLV
+678 LLPAPETTQKPLV

-707 LREDYNLRFARDGHE
+707 LRDNYNLRFAKDGHE
-722 AYLNAQDLVP
+722 AYMNAQDLVP

-780 EAGADAVLVKPFNSS
+780 EAGADAVLVKPFNSG
-795 ELRIL
+795 ELRLL
-800 AQHLIK
+800 AHHLIK
-806 QCSAL
+806 QRSAL
-811 REQFTKKGTSDYSTE
+811 REQFTKKGTSDTTE
-826 TTESKMSKE
+826 VPESKMSKE

-854 DIDMDHIAA
+854 DIDMEHIAA
-863 VLSMSRKQ
+863 VLSLSRKQ

-903 DTSLTVIAQKCGFQN
+903 DTSLTTIAQKCGFQN

-933 PMQFRKSIDDNDLN
+933 PMQFRKSIEENDLN